1 MTAAPWRRA
10 AVAGCTAL
18 GAGLLRASLS
28 ARPDS
33 RAFYG
38 LSLATAATWAVSGT
52 VLGPPRLGNKSGA
65 LFALPIGGAAF
76 GVFYGCAL
84 VARRIPTLSRA
95 IADVLRYAD
104 EAPSDRTL
112 FIALVSGAGEELF
125 FRGPVYDVAGTHP
138 VAVSTGV
145 YCLTTTATRNPALVL
160 ASAVMGTL
168 FALQRQATGG
178 VVAPLLTHLTW
189 STLMIR
195 YLPALFPTSPAA
207 PPSQARPRLTG

>member
-1 MTAAPWRRA
+1 MTVASWRRV
-10 AVAGCTAL
+10 AVTGCTVL

-38 LSLATAATWAVSGT
+38 LSLATAAAWTVGGT

-84 VARRIPTLSRA
+84 VARRIPTLNRA
-95 IADVLRYAD
+95 ISDVLRYAD
-104 EAPSDRTL
+104 QAPPGRAL

-125 FRGPVYDVAGTHP
+125 FRGPVYTVAGTCP

-145 YCLTTTATRNPALVL
+145 YCLTTTATRNPALAL
-160 ASAVMGTL
+160 ASALMGTV
-168 FALQRQATGG
+168 FGLQRRATGG

-189 STLMIR
+189 STLIIR
-195 YLPALFPTSPAA
+195 HLPAVFPNSPR
-207 PPSQARPRLTG
+207 PQCFSQKQSER

>member
-1 MTAAPWRRA
+1 MTVTQWRRA
-10 AVAGCTAL
+10 AVGGCAAF

-33 RAFYG
+33 RGFYALG
-38 LSLATAATWAVSGT
+38 LATAATWTVSGM

-84 VARRIPTLSRA
+84 VSRRIPTLNRA
-95 IADVLRYAD
+95 ISDVLRYAD
-104 EAPSDRTL
+104 QAPTDRML
-112 FIALVSGAGEELF
+112 FIALISGAGEELF
-125 FRGPVYDVAGTHP
+125 FRGPVYNVAGTRP
-138 VAVSTGV
+138 VAVSTAV
-145 YCLTTTATRNPALVL
+145 YCLTTTATRNPALAL

-168 FALQRQATGG
+168 FGLQRRASGG
-178 VVAPLLTHLTW
+178 VAAPLLTHLTW

-195 YLPALFPTSPAA
+195 YLPALFPTAA
-207 PPSQARPRLTG
+207 

>member
-1 MTAAPWRRA
+1 MKPASRRRV

-38 LSLATAATWAVSGT
+38 LGLATAATWAASGLA
-52 VLGPPRLGNKSGA
+52 LGPPRLGNKSGA
-65 LFALPIGGAAF
+65 VLALPIGGAAF

-84 VARRIPTLSRA
+84 IARRIPPLHRA
-95 IADVLRYAD
+95 ISDVLRYAD
-104 EAPSDRTL
+104 EAPLDRTL

-125 FRGPVYDVAGTHP
+125 FRGPVYDVAGPRP
-138 VAVSTGV
+138 VAASTGV
-145 YCLTTTATRNPALVL
+145 YCLTTTATRNPALTL

-168 FALQRQATGG
+168 FGLQRRATGG

-195 YLPALFPTSPAA
+195 YLPALFPGD
-207 PPSQARPRLTG
+207 QTGG